1 MAHHGSCNIS
11 PHKQYDELSI
21 RIILILSEKKYTCFR
36 RYKCEHMMLMHV
48 TEWWK
53 TAATSFWHIPTKRI
67 SISRLLS
74 IVSGNLKCTL
84 SNTMNIMNSS
94 SFASPA
100 KLIRC
105 ATLVFRFG
113 IGKRMNF
120 NKKKIYGK
128 SLCNIIIF
136 HVLIDCNWNGM
147 RIWRLHSFCMINNDD
162 I

>member
-120 NKKKIYGK
+120 NKKK
-128 SLCNIIIF
+128 NIWQKLMQYHNIPRA
-136 HVLIDCNWNGM
+136 HRLQLKWNENLAFAFF
-147 RIWRLHSFCMINNDD
+147 LHD
-162 I
+162 